1 MRPVTSDRR
10 RPGLLWLAR
19 AAAAPVSMLI
29 LGASLTACVEQDDEK
44 PTEDDMKAVR
54 PNLLSAAPTPKFPV
68 NADLD
73 GKVVYLGLDVEPATV
88 EPGKELRV
96 THYWKS
102 VASPGEGWKTFTHV
116 EGPNHQSFINAD
128 HGPVAGKYPVTQWK
142 PGEIIRDQHSISIP
156 AGWSHDSLMIYVGL
170 WRGPTRMTIKSGPH
184 DDSGRVLAATIPVQK
199 PAKPESARKRY
210 VVRKTDKAPKIDG
223 KLDEAAWAEAPSTG
237 PFVNTMNGAPSELL
251 TSAKMLWDDK
261 NLYVGFDIADA
272 DVWSSLTKRDD
283 KLWTQEAVELMIDAN
298 GDGKGYIELQVA
310 PNGTLF
316 DTYLPQYRKYE
327 DSIDPKRK
335 PFSWDSKMTA
345 KVTVDGTLNKHD
357 DKDKS
362 WTVELALPLEDVKG
376 LETDAPTPKLPPS
389 VGDVWRANM
398 FRLDLPQGTT
408 RQQAVAWS
416 PPLVGDFH
424 VLDKFGELVFADDKG
439 NVAVAPPAAGA
450 GGAGGTDGAAE
461 GKGKGKGHKGKGN
474 KDKEKDKDK
483 DKEKGKGKGKAEHQ
497 GRRAPSGGQ
506 G

>member
-10 RPGLLWLAR
+10 RTGLLWLAG
-19 AAAAPVSMLI
+19 AATAPVLMLV
-29 LGASLTACVEQDDEK
+29 LGASLAACVEQDDDK
-44 PTEDDMKAVR
+44 PTEDDLKAVR
-54 PNLLSAAPTPKFPV
+54 PNLLSAAPTPKYPV

-88 EPGKELRV
+88 EPGKELRI

-142 PGEIIRDQHSISIP
+142 PGEIIRDQHSVSVP

-199 PAKPESARKRY
+199 PAKAESAHKRY
-210 VVRKTDKAPKIDG
+210 VVRKIDKAPKIDG
-223 KLDEAAWAEAPSTG
+223 KLDEAVWTEAPSTG
-237 PFVNTMNGAPSELL
+237 AFVNTMNGAPSDLL

-298 GDGKGYIELQVA
+298 GDGKGYIELQIA

-327 DSIDPKRK
+327 DSIDAKRK
-335 PFSWDSKMTA
+335 QFSWDSKMTA

-362 WTVELALPLEDVKG
+362 WTVELALPLGDVKG
-376 LETDAPTPKLPPS
+376 LESDAPTPKLPPS

-439 NVAVAPPAAGA
+439 NVAPPPPAGGA
-450 GGAGGTDGAAE
+450 GGAGGTDGADGATE
-461 GKGKGKGHKGKGN
+461 GKGKGKGHKGKGT
-474 KDKEKDKDK
+474 KDKEKDKEK
-483 DKEKGKGKGKAEHQ
+483 SKGKSKADRQ
-497 GRRAPSGGQ
+497 GRKASSSGPG
-506 G
+506 

>member
-1 MRPVTSDRR
+1 MRPVISDRH
-10 RPGLLWLAR
+10 RPGLLRLAG
-19 AAAAPVSMLI
+19 AAAAPIFMLV
-29 LGASLTACVEQDDEK
+29 LGAGLTACVEQDDDK
-44 PTEDDMKAVR
+44 PTEDDLKAVR
-54 PNLLSAAPTPKFPV
+54 PNLLSVAPTPKYPV

-96 THYWKS
+96 THYWKL

-116 EGPNHQSFINAD
+116 EGPSHQSFINAD
-128 HGPVAGKYPVTQWK
+128 HTPVAGKYPVTQWK
-142 PGEIIRDQHSISIP
+142 AGEIIRDQHSISVP

-170 WRGPTRMTIKSGPH
+170 WRGPTRMPIKSGPH

-199 PAKPESARKRY
+199 PAKAESAGKRY
-210 VVRKTDKAPKIDG
+210 VVRKLDKAAKQPLKIDG
-223 KLDEAAWAEAPSTG
+223 KLEEAAWAEAPSTG
-237 PFVNTMNGAPSELL
+237 AFVNTMNGAPSDLL

-298 GDGKGYIELQVA
+298 GDGKGYIELQIA

-357 DKDKS
+357 DKDRS

-376 LETDAPTPKLPPS
+376 LETEAATPKLPPS

-398 FRLDLPQGTT
+398 FRLDMPQGTT

-424 VLDKFGELVFADDKG
+424 VLDKFGELVFADDNG
-439 NVAVAPPAAGA
+439 NVAPPAPAAGA
-450 GGAGGTDGAAE
+450 GGADGSDGAAE
-461 GKGKGKGHKGKGN
+461 GKGKGKGHKVKGT
-474 KDKEKDKDK
+474 K
-483 DKEKGKGKGKAEHQ
+483 DKEKGKGKGKTERQ
-497 GRRAPSGGQ
+497 GRKAPSSGPG
-506 G
+506 